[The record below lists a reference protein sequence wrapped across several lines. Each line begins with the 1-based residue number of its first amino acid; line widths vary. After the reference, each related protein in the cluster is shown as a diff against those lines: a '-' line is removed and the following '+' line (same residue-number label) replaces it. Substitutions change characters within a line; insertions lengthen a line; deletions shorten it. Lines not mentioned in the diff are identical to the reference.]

1 MVWALAFCIL
11 LVWGK
16 NIPNSIYHSLSN
28 SLACFPSYRNI
39 SWNSSMTTIHY
50 LQWTFSF
57 HFSLKCWVV
66 SLIHDVS
73 LPSVKPTL
81 AWLSHP
87 FSFCL
92 FLVSLSHCAPSFLLS
107 VGISHRLALCAHA
120 PICLE
125 DLSSSR
131 TYFSLH
137 EDDSWS
143 PISRL
148 TLSLLTWGSSM
159 ELLDRKHK
167 HSMIKSKFIFSTLKW
182 FSFLF
187 SLYLLGL
194 FPHIQ
199 SHRSSR
205 SSKILSKVI
214 FPALPL
220 YSIIFGSTQHVSN
233 NLNIAFFSFYSN

>member
-1 MVWALAFCIL
+1 MSEGKTYRILFAIHCPTAWHAFLPTEISHEIPQWPPFITFSG
-11 LVWGK
+11 LVVFTFLW
-16 NIPNSIYHSLSN
+16 SAEWYHSFTMYPYLLW
-28 SLACFPSYRNI
+28 SLHLPGCPIPFPSAS
-39 SWNSSMTTIHY
+39 SWSHSVTA
-50 LQWTFSF
+50 LL
-57 HFSLKCWVV
+57 HF
-66 SLIHDVS
+66 
-73 LPSVKPTL
+73 
-81 AWLSHP
+81 
-87 FSFCL
+87 F
-92 FLVSLSHCAPSFLLS
+92 SHCSPSFLLS
-107 VGISHRLALCAHA
+107 VGISHSLALCAHA
-120 PICLE
+120 SICLE

-159 ELLDRKHK
+159 KLLDRKHK
-167 HSMIKSKFIFSTLKW
+167 LSMIKSKFIFSTLKW
-182 FSFLF
+182 FSLLF

-199 SHRSSR
+199 SQRSSR

-233 NLNIAFFSFYSN
+233 NPNIAFFSFYSN